1 MLVYRHILR
10 AHAGPFLFS
19 LCTLMFLFL
28 LQFVMKFIDQLVGK
42 GLSAWVIMELVSLNL
57 SWMLVLAVPMSVL
70 VAILMAFGDLSS
82 RNEITAM
89 KASGVSIYRMMAPV
103 LIAGFLIGGFL
114 VWFNNYVLPE
124 SNHRLKALT
133 IDIRRKRPTLSL
145 VDGVFSQ
152 EIPGYSI
159 LVKKTS
165 QKTNDLSGVTIY
177 DYTNPALNVVITAHR
192 GKISF
197 SSDYRKLIMDLREG
211 EIHQIDLSDRAAYRR
226 VSFEIHRIAMA
237 VEGFD
242 FERTSASAFSRGDR
256 ELGAGDMRVIVDS
269 LSNARSR
276 LEEEFHSAMR
286 RDVNIALGAAV
297 DSGRSFMAAP
307 YGFGSTASALLR
319 AQTLKARVATTMF
332 QVQMLSKQIDQYWVE
347 IHKKFSIPTA
357 CIVFVLVGVPLGIMS
372 RRGGFGTAATL
383 SLGFFVLYW
392 ACLIGGE
399 KLADRDI
406 LSPLVGM
413 WSANVIIGIIGVY
426 LTVRSARET
435 LVIRWD
441 VFTRFIP
448 KRWRSGPQEGQAQEG
463 TAA

>member
-1 MLVYRHILR
+1 MLVYRYILR
-10 AHAGPFLFS
+10 AHGGPFLFA

-42 GLSAWVIMELVSLNL
+42 GLSAWVILELIALNL
-57 SWMLVLAVPMSVL
+57 SWMLVLAIPMSVL

-82 RNEITAM
+82 RNEITAL

-103 LIAGFLIGGFL
+103 LIAGIVIGGFL

-133 IDIRRKRPTLSL
+133 VDIRRKRPTLTL
-145 VDGVFSQ
+145 IDGVFSQ

-159 LVKKTS
+159 LVKKAS
-165 QKTNDLSGVTIY
+165 QKTNDLKGVTIY
-177 DYTNPALNVVITAHR
+177 DYTNPSVNVVITAQR
-192 GKISF
+192 GRISI
-197 SSDYRKLIMDLREG
+197 SGDYRKLIMDLWDG
-211 EIHQIDLSDRAAYRR
+211 EIHQLDLTDRSAYRR
-226 VSFEIHRIAMA
+226 VQFQTHRIAMA

-256 ELGAGDMRVIVDS
+256 ELGAGAMRKVVDS
-269 LSNARSR
+269 LQKARTR
-276 LEEEFHSAMR
+276 VEDDFRKTMQRET
-286 RDVNIALGAAV
+286 AAV
-297 DSGRSFMAAP
+297 LGLSAE
-307 YGFGSTASALLR
+307 GSRPVAFPGMPAGSPAGALLR
-319 AQTLKARVATTMF
+319 AQTIRARITTAMF
-332 QVQMLSKQIDQYWVE
+332 QEQMLSKQIDQYWVE
-347 IHKKFSIPTA
+347 IHKKFSIPAA
-357 CIVFVLVGVPLGIMS
+357 CVVFVLVGVPLGIMS

-413 WSANVIIGIIGVY
+413 WSANVIIGLIGIY

-435 LVIRWD
+435 LVINWEYFR
-441 VFTRFIP
+441 RFVP
-448 KRWRSGPQEGQAQEG
+448 RRWRAAGQEAG
-463 TAA
+463 TAETAP

>member
-1 MLVYRHILR
+1 MLVYRYILR
-10 AHAGPFLFS
+10 AHAGPFLFA

-42 GLSAWVIMELVSLNL
+42 GLSAWVILELVSLNL

-82 RNEITAM
+82 RNEITAL

-103 LIAGFLIGGFL
+103 LAAGILVGGFLI
-114 VWFNNYVLPE
+114 WFNNYVLPE

-159 LVKKTS
+159 LVKKAS
-165 QKTNDLSGVTIY
+165 QKTNDLKGVTIY
-177 DYTNPALNVVITAHR
+177 DYTNPSVNVVITAQR
-192 GKISF
+192 GRISI
-197 SSDYRKLIMDLREG
+197 SGDYRKLIMDLWDG
-211 EIHQIDLSDRAAYRR
+211 EIHQLDLTDRSAYRR
-226 VSFEIHRIAMA
+226 VQFATHRIAMA

-256 ELGAGDMRVIVDS
+256 ELGAGEMRKIVDS
-269 LSNARSR
+269 LQRARSR
-276 LEEEFHSAMR
+276 IEDEFFTAMQHETAT
-286 RDVNIALGAAV
+286 VLGTAA
-297 DSGRSFMAAP
+297 DSGRGLSAA
-307 YGFGSTASALLR
+307 GFGPGTTAGALLR
-319 AQTLKARVATTMF
+319 AQTIRARITAALF
-332 QVQMLSKQIDQYWVE
+332 LDQMLSKQIDQYWVE
-347 IHKKFSIPTA
+347 IHKKFSIPAA

-413 WSANVIIGIIGVY
+413 WSANVIIGCIGVY

-435 LVIRWD
+435 LVINWEFFR
-441 VFTRFIP
+441 RLIP
-448 KRWRSGPQEGQAQEG
+448 KRWRTGEEAQQAMENAQ
-463 TAA
+463 